1 MEVCVG
7 RDGKDQTVTEQS
19 SKNRSVVSRLGSV
32 ALGSASLVGD
42 AVEGGVSV
50 ATSVTKGALRA
61 ADVATKPV
69 RIPLKVMGVTDRVM
83 APVDAVSDRI
93 EITVVG
99 LDEKGQEVLGQ
110 SSGFAVGSI
119 SSIIDAVLIY
129 LENNPGV
136 DRLIHTQID
145 RVIPVLASHP
155 AVVGL
160 VLQQMEQIL
169 PQLAS
174 NQQIQDLIKAQ
185 AGLYLQYLNEH
196 PEELEE
202 LIRAQGDGY
211 IDYLNHYPAA
221 VQTLIQGQSLGMAS
235 EVRDELRERTVTG
248 DSIADTIVR
257 SLLRLTPQEE
267 HPLPPEDVRRR
278 AEYGRLPSDFVEEH
292 TYGLK

>member
-1 MEVCVG
+1 
-7 RDGKDQTVTEQS
+7 VTQNTS
-19 SKNRSVVSRLGSV
+19 DKRSVVGRLGSV
-32 ALGSASLVGD
+32 ALGGASTVGD
-42 AVEGGVSV
+42 SVSGVVGNGVYV
-50 ATSVTKGALRA
+50 ATGVTKRALRV
-61 ADVATKPV
+61 ADIATKPV

-93 EITVVG
+93 EIMVVG

-119 SSIIDAVLIY
+119 SGIIDAVLIY

-136 DRLIHTQID
+136 DQLIQSQID

-155 AVVGL
+155 AIVGL
-160 VLQQMEQIL
+160 VLHQMEQIL

-185 AGLYLQYLNEH
+185 AGLYLKYLNEH

-202 LIRAQGDGY
+202 LIRAQGDDY

-248 DSIADTIVR
+248 DSIADMIVR
-257 SLLRLTPQEE
+257 SLLRRPQQEE
-267 HPLPPEDVRRR
+267 LPPPPEDVRKR
-278 AEYGRLPSDFVEEH
+278 AEYGRLPSDFVQEH